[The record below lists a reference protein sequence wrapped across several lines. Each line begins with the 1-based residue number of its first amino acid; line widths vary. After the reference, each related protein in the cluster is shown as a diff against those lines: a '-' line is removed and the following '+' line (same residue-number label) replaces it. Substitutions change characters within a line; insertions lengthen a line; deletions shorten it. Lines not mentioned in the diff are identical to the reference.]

1 MAHTDTQLG
10 RLSNLT
16 SQLDSNLV
24 LSMTTKTAQH
34 NPLTINHQRKEKI
47 KDGKTKSNL
56 SKDTYSTS
64 N

>member
-24 LSMTTKTAQH
+24 LSMTTKTAQP
-34 NPLTINHQRKEKI
+34 NPLTIKPPKKRENRWQEEKQSQL
-47 KDGKTKSNL
+47 KSL
-56 SKDTYSTS
+56 LQE
-64 N
+64 